1 MRPEKKTNI
10 DLSEKGFSEKGD
22 PLALDKRLFM
32 QFLAF
37 GGCKDN
43 SAIIGALGQEKIE
56 GVLYQDIDDP
66 QGIGL
71 LTFSEDPAFFV
82 TKLRQVLNTPPF
94 SSLTHKPEYSMFGR
108 TYSLGHER
116 NLEDWLLR
124 RPGRV
129 VSDHSHTWAIWY
141 PLRRSGTF
149 ATLSQEEQRGI
160 LMEHGAI
167 GRSYG
172 EAGLAQDIRLAT
184 YGLNKNDNDFVI
196 GLIGKEL
203 FPLSALVQAMRK
215 TKQTSTYIQN
225 MGPFFIGKAFW
236 QSSHQNY

>member
-1 MRPEKKTNI
+1 MRPEKKANI
-10 DLSEKGFSEKGD
+10 DLSEKGLSEKGE

-37 GGCKDN
+37 GACRDN
-43 SAIIGALGQEKIE
+43 SAIVSELEQERIE
-56 GVLYQDIDDP
+56 GVLYKDIDDP
-66 QGIGL
+66 QGIGF
-71 LTFSEDPAFFV
+71 LTFSEDPDFFV
-82 TKLRQVLNTPPF
+82 TKLRKTLNKETF
-94 SSLTHKPEYSMFGR
+94 SSLSIKQEYTMLGR
-108 TYSLGHER
+108 TYSLGHEQ
-116 NLEDWLLR
+116 NIEDWLLKRPR
-124 RPGRV
+124 RIALNH
-129 VSDHSHTWAIWY
+129 DHSWAVWY
-141 PLRRSGTF
+141 PLRRSGVF
-149 ATLSQEEQRGI
+149 STLSQEEQRRI

-172 EAGLAQDIRLAT
+172 EAGFAQDIRLACH
-184 YGLNKNDNDFVI
+184 GLNKKDNDFVI

-236 QSSHQNY
+236 QSSL

>member
-10 DLSEKGFSEKGD
+10 DLSEKGFSEKGE

-37 GGCKDN
+37 GGCRDN
-43 SAIIGALGQEKIE
+43 SAIVSELEQERIE

-66 QGIGL
+66 QGIGF

-82 TKLRQVLNTPPF
+82 TKLRQVLNKKTF
-94 SSLTHKPEYSMFGR
+94 SSLTHKPEYAMLGR

-124 RPGRV
+124 RPGRIV
-129 VSDHSHTWAIWY
+129 LDHSQTWAVWY
-141 PLRRSGTF
+141 SLRRSGAF
-149 ATLSQEEQRGI
+149 STLSQEEQRGI

-172 EAGLAQDIRLAT
+172 EAGFAKDIRLASH
-184 YGLNKNDNDFVI
+184 GLNKRDNDFVI

-203 FPLSALVQAMRK
+203 FPLSALVEAMRK

-225 MGPFFIGKAFW
+225 MGPFFIGKVFW
-236 QSSHQNY
+236 QSSQ